1 MATYLD
7 HAATTPMTPA
17 AIAAYTE
24 AAALVGNP
32 SSIHGQGQSARR
44 LLEDA
49 RHTIAGLLGA
59 DPVEVTFT
67 SGGTESIN
75 LALKGLW
82 WSRVAGDAGRRRI
95 LATRAEHHATL
106 DALEWLAAHEGAE
119 IEWIPVDAVGRID
132 VSAFETALGPDVAL
146 ATTLWANN
154 EVGTIQP
161 VAELA
166 RLAAE
171 HEVPVHI
178 DAVGAVGA
186 VPVDFASVGAA
197 ALSVSAHKVGGP
209 VGVGALVLARSATV
223 TPLVHGGNQQR
234 GRSGTM
240 DVAGA
245 HAFAVALAEAERR
258 RTEGVEVLR
267 ARRDRLVVGVLAAVP
282 DAVLRGDPVDRLP
295 GNAHLTFAGSD
306 GDALLYLLDQAGFS
320 VSTGSACQAGV
331 PEPSHV
337 LIAMGV
343 PEREARGA
351 LRFTLGWSTTDAE
364 IEALLAALPAA
375 VERARAAGAG

>member
-17 AIAAYTE
+17 ALAAYTE

-32 SSIHGQGQSARR
+32 SSIHGHGQAARR

-49 RHTIAGLLGA
+49 RHRVADVLGA
-59 DPVEVTFT
+59 DAVEVTFT
-67 SGGTESIN
+67 SGGTEAIN

-82 WSRVAGDAGRRRI
+82 WSRTGEDSTRRRI
-95 LATRAEHHATL
+95 LSTRAEHHATL
-106 DALEWLAAHEGAE
+106 DAPQWLAAHEGAE
-119 IEWIPVDAVGRID
+119 VVWIPVDALGRID
-132 VSAFETALGPDVAL
+132 VAAFEAALGSDVAL

-161 VAELA
+161 VADLA
-166 RLAAE
+166 RLAAA
-171 HEVPVHI
+171 HGVPLHV

-186 VPVDFASVGAA
+186 VPVNFADVGVA

-223 TPLVHGGNQQR
+223 TPLVHGGSQQR

-245 HAFAVALAEAERR
+245 HAFAVALAEADRR
-258 RTEGVEVLR
+258 RIEDVEALR
-267 ARRDRLVVGVLAAVP
+267 ARRDRLVAGILSAVP
-282 DAVLRGDPVDRLP
+282 DAVLRGDPSDRLP
-295 GNAHLTFAGSD
+295 GNAHVTFAGSD
-306 GDALLYLLDQAGFS
+306 GDALLYLLDEAGFS

-364 IEALLAALPAA
+364 IDALLAVLPDA
-375 VERARAAGAG
+375 VARARAAGAR

>member
-1 MATYLD
+1 
-7 HAATTPMTPA
+7 MTPA

-32 SSIHGQGQSARR
+32 SSIHGQGQAARR

-49 RHTIAGLLGA
+49 RHTIGGLLGA
-59 DPVEVTFT
+59 DAVEVTFT

-82 WSRVAGDAGRRRI
+82 WSRTGADAGRRRI

-132 VSAFETALGPDVAL
+132 VAAFEAALGPDAAL

-171 HEVPVHI
+171 HDVPLHV

-186 VPVDFASVGAA
+186 VPVDFSAVGAA

-209 VGVGALVLARSATV
+209 VGVGALILARSATV
-223 TPLVHGGNQQR
+223 TPLVHGGSQQR

-245 HAFAVALAEAERR
+245 HAFATALAEAERYR
-258 RTEGVEVLR
+258 AEGLEVLR
-267 ARRDRLVVGVLAAVP
+267 AQRDRLVRGILAAVP
-282 DAVLRGDPVDRLP
+282 DAELRGDPVDRLA
-295 GNAHLTFAGSD
+295 GNAHVTFAGSD
-306 GDALLYLLDQAGFS
+306 GDALLYLLDEAGFS

-337 LIAMGV
+337 LMAMGV

-351 LRFTLGWSTTDAE
+351 LRFTLGRSTTDAE
-364 IEALLAALPAA
+364 IDALLAILPAA
-375 VERARAAGAG
+375 VERARAAGAP

>member
-17 AIAAYTE
+17 ALAAYTE

-32 SSIHGQGQSARR
+32 SSIHGHGQAARR

-49 RHTIAGLLGA
+49 RHRVADVLGA
-59 DPVEVTFT
+59 DAVEVTFT
-67 SGGTESIN
+67 SGGTEAIN

-82 WSRVAGDAGRRRI
+82 WSRTGEDSTRRRI
-95 LATRAEHHATL
+95 LSTRAEHHATL
-106 DALEWLAAHEGAE
+106 DALQWLAAHEGAE
-119 IEWIPVDAVGRID
+119 VVWIPVDALGRID
-132 VSAFETALGPDVAL
+132 VAAFEAALGSDVAL

-161 VAELA
+161 VADLA
-166 RLAAE
+166 RLAAA
-171 HEVPVHI
+171 HGVPLHV

-186 VPVDFASVGAA
+186 VSVNFADVGVA

-223 TPLVHGGNQQR
+223 TPLVHGGSQQR

-245 HAFAVALAEAERR
+245 HAFAVALAEADRR
-258 RTEGVEVLR
+258 RIEDAEALR
-267 ARRDRLVVGVLAAVP
+267 ARRDRLVAGILSAVP
-282 DAVLRGDPVDRLP
+282 DAVLRGDPSDRLP
-295 GNAHLTFAGSD
+295 GNAHVTFAGSD
-306 GDALLYLLDQAGFS
+306 GDALLYLLDEAGFS

-364 IEALLAALPAA
+364 IDALLAVLPDA
-375 VERARAAGAG
+375 VARARAAGAR

>member
-7 HAATTPMTPA
+7 HAATTPMTA
-17 AIAAYTE
+17 AALAAYTD

-32 SSIHGQGQSARR
+32 SSIHAHGQSARR

-49 RHTIAGLLGA
+49 RHSVAASLGA
-59 DPVEVTFT
+59 DAVEVTFT

-82 WSRVAGDAGRRRI
+82 WSRTAEDPSRRRI
-95 LATRAEHHATL
+95 LSTRAEHHATL
-106 DALEWLAAHEGAE
+106 DALEWLAAHEGAQ
-119 IEWIPVDAVGRID
+119 ITWLPVDTVGRID
-132 VSAFETALGPDVAL
+132 VAAFDEQLGPDVAL
-146 ATTLWANN
+146 TTTLWANN
-154 EVGTIQP
+154 EVGTVQP

-166 RLAAE
+166 RLAAV
-171 HEVPVHI
+171 HGVPLHI
-178 DAVGAVGA
+178 DAVGAAGVL
-186 VPVDFASVGAA
+186 PVDVSAVGAA
-197 ALSVSAHKVGGP
+197 AVSVSAHKVGGP
-209 VGVGALVLARSATV
+209 VGVGALVVARTASV
-223 TPLVHGGNQQR
+223 TPLIHGGSQQR

-245 HAFAVALAEAERR
+245 HSFAVALAEAERR
-258 RTEGVEVLR
+258 RQSEVTDLA
-267 ARRDRLVVGVLAAVP
+267 ARRDRLVAGILSTIPGAVY
-282 DAVLRGDPVDRLP
+282 RGDPIDRLP
-295 GNAHLTFAGSD
+295 GNAHVTFPGSD

-343 PEREARGA
+343 SAADARGA
-351 LRFTLGWSTTDAE
+351 LRFTLGWSTTDVE
-364 IEALLAALPAA
+364 IDALLEVLPSA
-375 VERARAAGAG
+375 VARARAAGG